1 MEITDK
7 NRQEVLTCLVAR
19 GYAELKSH
27 VEVHLKINETESPI
41 GSEWG
46 TDKGYGARIFL
57 IESVKEFVEI
67 KQTLNLVDRCP
78 GHEETIVE
86 DNKRVSLFVLF
97 LTGDDS
103 GVCLFFLNEN
113 VVNVEQTADATFF
126 LTA

>member
-97 LTGDDS
+97 LTGDDP